1 MNSAPRAVRTAAPV
15 VLTSAADRRRSLS
28 NGALV
33 QASIRARLLGIPLL
47 RLDATVVLVP
57 AEIEAPSSAPHE
69 PARTRSFDSGAAG
82 RGLAE
87 AVRSINE
94 GEEVL
99 AKARRS
105 GA

>member
-1 MNSAPRAVRTAAPV
+1 VNSAPRAVRTAAPV

-57 AEIEAPSSAPHE
+57 AEIEAPSSPFHE

-87 AVRSINE
+87 AVRRINE
-94 GEEVL
+94 GAEVL

>member
-1 MNSAPRAVRTAAPV
+1 VNSVPRAVRTGAPV

-33 QASIRARLLGIPLL
+33 QASVRARLLGIPLL

-57 AEIEAPSSAPHE
+57 AEIEAPSSTIYE
-69 PARTRSFDSGAAG
+69 PARSFGSGAAG

-94 GEEVL
+94 GGEIL
-99 AKARRS
+99 AEMRHNGS
-105 GA
+105 

>member
-1 MNSAPRAVRTAAPV
+1 VNSVPWAFRTAAPV

-33 QASIRARLLGIPLL
+33 QASVRARLLGIPLL

-57 AEIEAPSSAPHE
+57 AEIEAPSSTPDE
-69 PARTRSFDSGAAG
+69 PARSFGSGAVG

-94 GEEVL
+94 GGEIL
-99 AKARRS
+99 AEMRHNGS
-105 GA
+105 